1 MAPRGLTNTA
11 GRKPSGGR
19 TFRRPAEQEHEP
31 LRPRVSHKKT
41 VLKKRTGGK
50 DGVRATCIQRGGRG
64 RRRWRGQL
72 QQQAVPRLRCQNSSR
87 RGLNYRLCANTP
99 RGCRDQ
105 LPFFDEADRAERKTE
120 QGEKATYGDTRGLA
134 GRNALLL
141 PLQPGEVLPLIP
153 VTAKAELRGLEE
165 RFGTQGNELSI
176 GDIPIARRTGR
187 LYASLCC
194 GKPGTTRSLPVFKE
208 NDLSCLE
215 KIILLLGK
223 RGREGGRVSFLN
235 LESIPVYFCL
245 PVGERAA

>member
-1 MAPRGLTNTA
+1 M
-11 GRKPSGGR
+11 
-19 TFRRPAEQEHEP
+19 
-31 LRPRVSHKKT
+31 
-41 VLKKRTGGK
+41 
-50 DGVRATCIQRGGRG
+50 
-64 RRRWRGQL
+64 
-72 QQQAVPRLRCQNSSR
+72 
-87 RGLNYRLCANTP
+87 
-99 RGCRDQ
+99 
-105 LPFFDEADRAERKTE
+105 
-120 QGEKATYGDTRGLA
+120 
-134 GRNALLL
+134 
-141 PLQPGEVLPLIP
+141 PLIP

-215 KIILLLGK
+215 KIILILGK